1 MALRKEILQEDGVL
15 TNYHRILFIQQT
27 VNRQTSIAVLSYT
40 DNKARENEKAD
51 IFTAPYRKSV
61 TYEIPYDEK
70 MTVESAYEHLKT
82 LPPFEGAVDV

>member
-1 MALRKEILQEDGVL
+1 MALQKEIIQEDGVL
-15 TNYHRILFIQQT
+15 TNYHRILFIMQT

-40 DNKARENEKAD
+40 DNNARENEKD
-51 IFTAPYRKSV
+51 NIHTTPYRKSV
-61 TYEIPYDEK
+61 TYETPYDEK